1 MYKKTL
7 TVLAAAFA
15 FTLAGCGGESSSS
28 ASSSTASTASA
39 DTAAEPIVLRVGY
52 ENHPG
57 EPFDLG
63 CQKWQELLEQKSGGT
78 MKIAHAPEF
87 WVFCADFTR
96 LRRIAQLPDLIPF
109 PMFFHAVN
117 DCSLACQNALTAA
130 EAQGL
135 GGVII
140 GGFKAQI
147 VKISALL
154 QIPRYAAP
162 VLGLA
167 LGVPDEAYREEQKP
181 RLPMEWLFTD
191 NTYHDGFNADDFA
204 AYNERYREYTAQRK
218 YNNEPKTWSEAC
230 LAMLSRKNPQ
240 SDKLAAFYQAQ
251 GFAIGD

>member
-1 MYKKTL
+1 MDALQVLFDHQTCRNFKDQCL
-7 TVLAAAFA
+7 TAEQVNNIKRACAQ
-15 FTLAGCGGESSSS
+15 TSS
-28 ASSSTASTASA
+28 ACFYQVCTV
-39 DTAAEPIVLRVGY
+39 IRVT
-52 ENHPG
+52 
-57 EPFDLG
+57 DR
-63 CQKWQELLEQKSGGT
+63 KLLEQIGALSGGT